1 MMKLFVIAMAVFSRL
16 FPGRAGRL
24 ALDMMTTPRRFAPDA
39 GAGVVPPERIV
50 PVGSRARLLVW
61 PGGPRRV
68 LLVHGWSGHAQQFQP
83 LMTEL
88 GRDRHTFYALQMPGH
103 GAEMDGAAH
112 VGDFIISIRQA
123 LDEIGEPLDLA
134 VGHSMGAAALAFV
147 LAERKDVPRAILVA
161 PPTNF
166 RAMVSR
172 MAVFLRFGS
181 SARQHLLEGMANRV
195 GIGYEVLDIA
205 RRGRRISCPVLL
217 VHDMTDREVPFADTL
232 RLHQAVAKAQLFQTS
247 GLGHRR
253 LLAEPSVLKAIHG
266 FADEPVTEVR
276 ASA

>member
-1 MMKLFVIAMAVFSRL
+1 
-16 FPGRAGRL
+16 
-24 ALDMMTTPRRFAPDA
+24 
-39 GAGVVPPERIV
+39 
-50 PVGSRARLLVW
+50 
-61 PGGPRRV
+61 
-68 LLVHGWSGHAQQFQP
+68 
-83 LMTEL
+83 
-88 GRDRHTFYALQMPGH
+88 
-103 GAEMDGAAH
+103 
-112 VGDFIISIRQA
+112 
-123 LDEIGEPLDLA
+123 
-134 VGHSMGAAALAFV
+134 
-147 LAERKDVPRAILVA
+147 
-161 PPTNF
+161 
-166 RAMVSR
+166 
-172 MAVFLRFGS
+172 
-181 SARQHLLEGMANRV
+181 MANRV